1 MNRLK
6 SITVG
11 IVEAENHIGV
21 YVYIFVLKSEGGKKV
36 FLKEDQKIKVKTK

>member
-11 IVEAENHIGV
+11 TVEAENHIGV
-21 YVYIFVLKSEGGKKV
+21 CVYIFILKSEGGKKV
-36 FLKEDQKIKVKTK
+36 LLKEKQKIR